1 VCATHTSQKKRAG
14 WAVPHAAGAVERLA
28 RDRVRLWNDGWWE
41 QTDVWRRRI
50 GYTPQARCVCD
61 GARPTTSEPPR
72 RSNPNKQT
80 RYEVRGSFDGGSF
93 TAVLNTHFSKALT
106 ARIAARVCLRAS
118 SSCETWRKSVC
129 AAVESTDKV
138 LAETRCSA
146 HSQQGHSLLCSHTLT
161 QRSFVSLTAYAQES
175 TWSGLQ
181 VVSIELTFHGCLLC
195 DDDVVGGG
203 LGCAWKWRR

>member
-80 RYEVRGSFDGGSF
+80 RYEVR
-93 TAVLNTHFSKALT
+93 V
-106 ARIAARVCLRAS
+106 
-118 SSCETWRKSVC
+118 
-129 AAVESTDKV
+129 
-138 LAETRCSA
+138 
-146 HSQQGHSLLCSHTLT
+146 HSMGVHSLLCSTHTFPKLSQHESLRACVCERARAVKRGARVCALQWRAQT
-161 QRSFVSLTAYAQES
+161 RCWQRQDAARTVNKDILSSAPT
-175 TWSGLQ
+175 
-181 VVSIELTFHGCLLC
+181 
-195 DDDVVGGG
+195 
-203 LGCAWKWRR
+203 R